1 MAAKQKEPTDEY
13 VKEAGRWLGF
23 AMGDLATARSNHVD
37 AAVPNRNAA
46 YMAQQAAEKALKAV
60 ILLENKPFDM
70 IHDVDVL
77 AGQVPSDFVV
87 PVPIADLSWLADVE
101 SSARYPDEGEIITSA
116 DAERAIEIADK
127 IVSAASDHYLG
138 RGVPAEAFTL
148 L

>member
-1 MAAKQKEPTDEY
+1 MAAKQKGPAREY
-13 VKEAGRWLGF
+13 VTEAGRWLGF
-23 AMGDLATARSNHVD
+23 AMGDLATARSNHAD

-87 PVPIADLSWLADVE
+87 PVPIADCSWLADVE
-101 SSARYPDEGEIITSA
+101 SSSRYPDEGEIVTSA
-116 DAERAIEIADK
+116 DAERAIEVADK
-127 IVSAASDHYLG
+127 IVSAASRHFLT
-138 RGVPAEAFTL
+138 RGVPAETFAVL
-148 L
+148 

>member
-1 MAAKQKEPTDEY
+1 MAAKQKEPAEEY
-13 VKEAGRWLGF
+13 VTEAGRWLGF
-23 AMGDLATARSNHVD
+23 ALGDLATARSNPAD

-70 IHDVDVL
+70 IHDIDVL

-87 PVPIADLSWLADVE
+87 PVPTADCSWLADVE
-101 SSARYPDEGEIITSA
+101 SSARYPDEGEIVTSV
-116 DAERAIEIADK
+116 DAETAIEIAEK
-127 IVSAASDHYLG
+127 IVSAAGGHFLA
-138 RGVPAEAFTL
+138 RGVPAEAFAL